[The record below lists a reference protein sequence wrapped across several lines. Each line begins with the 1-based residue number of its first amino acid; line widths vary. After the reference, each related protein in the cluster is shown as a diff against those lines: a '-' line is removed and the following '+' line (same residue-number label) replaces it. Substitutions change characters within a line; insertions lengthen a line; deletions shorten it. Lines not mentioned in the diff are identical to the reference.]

1 MSMKKLAKRIYISWM
16 AIAALGL
23 LCTACGP
30 RSIGRSFSLSTAAQI
45 KVGHD
50 QKRDVLKKMGAP
62 LRKTIDGSGG
72 EIFTYL
78 WADGRGSGQKCII
91 AFNKNGTVSL
101 VQVVP

>member
-1 MSMKKLAKRIYISWM
+1 MKIKVLARTTRALLMS
-16 AIAALGL
+16 AALVML
-23 LCTACGP
+23 LCVACGP
-30 RSIGRSFSLSTAAQI
+30 RFIGRSFAVNTATQI

-50 QKRDVLKKMGAP
+50 QKRDVLQKMGP
-62 LRKTIDGSGG
+62 PVRRTVDGGGG

-78 WADGRGSGQKCII
+78 WANGHGGGQKCII